1 MLMQGNI
8 LNNSLKWM
16 MCNKKNFLKT
26 LAFYCEEKFAM
37 RFVENVWFKYMVVHL
52 CPKIN
57 SFLGK

>member
-1 MLMQGNI
+1 MQGNI

-16 MCNKKNFLKT
+16 MCNKNIFLKT
-26 LAFYCEEKFAM
+26 LAFYCEEKIAM
-37 RFVENVWFKYMVVHL
+37 RFVENVWFKYMVVYL